1 MSKIAEL
8 NETVELKI
16 GDKSFAYP
24 VITGSENEKGID
36 IGPLRAQTGYVT
48 LDSGYKNTG
57 ACKSAITFLDGE
69 LGILHYRGY
78 SIEELAEKASFIE
91 VAYLLVNGELPTKEQ
106 LNAHVLG
113 LKAQNALPEG
123 MGAFINAMPKSMH
136 PMAMLSAATVA
147 LSGFYPASDDDYTPE
162 KVARTMD
169 RLMGNFSGIA
179 AAIYRKGQG
188 EQLLQPDNRLDYVG
202 SFLQMMYGSLGKEYT
217 PDPIVNE
224 ALNTLLIL
232 HADHEQNCSTST
244 VRIVG
249 SSHANLYASVA
260 AGITALWGPL
270 HGGANQEVIE
280 ML

>member
-24 VITGSENEKGID
+24 VVTGSENEKGID

-123 MGAFINAMPKSMH
+123 MGAFINAMPKSI
-136 PMAMLSAATVA
+136 
-147 LSGFYPASDDDYTPE
+147 
-162 KVARTMD
+162 D
-169 RLMGNFSGIA
+169 R
-179 AAIYRKGQG
+179 K
-188 EQLLQPDNRLDYVG
+188 
-202 SFLQMMYGSLGKEYT
+202 
-217 PDPIVNE
+217 
-224 ALNTLLIL
+224 
-232 HADHEQNCSTST
+232 
-244 VRIVG
+244 
-249 SSHANLYASVA
+249 SV
-260 AGITALWGPL
+260 
-270 HGGANQEVIE
+270 V
-280 ML
+280 